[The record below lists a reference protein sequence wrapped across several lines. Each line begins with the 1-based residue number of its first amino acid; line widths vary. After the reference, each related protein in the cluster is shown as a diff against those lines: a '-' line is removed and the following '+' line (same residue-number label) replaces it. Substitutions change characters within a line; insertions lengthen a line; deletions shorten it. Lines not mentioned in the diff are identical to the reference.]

1 MVQLTPEMIEKLRH
15 SLKEMQDYSITT
27 GVPGGTGEEQVI
39 VEWASRQSASQ
50 QARCGV
56 NNK

>member
-1 MVQLTPEMIEKLRH
+1 MIAKLRH

-27 GVPGGTGEEQVI
+27 GVPGGAGEEQVI

>member
-27 GVPGGTGEEQVI
+27 GVPGGAGEEQVI
-39 VEWASRQSASQ
+39 VEWVSRQNTSQ
-50 QARCGV
+50 QVWYCI